1 MSRTRVTRY
10 PGYDVLNKRD
20 TPSWDDATRAVI
32 AERLATPGDPR
43 FFDAVKWRAVLAL
56 CRCVIPQADA
66 EPVVPLAALLD
77 AKLAK
82 NAGDGYRDARL
93 PPLRE
98 AWQIGLAALD
108 EESRSQFGLPFAS
121 VEGPQQIAL
130 IDQMQRGDMRQN
142 AWQGMSS
149 KLFFAKRVLHDVCS
163 AYYSHPHAWSEIG
176 FGGPANPRGYVRLY
190 FDRRDPW
197 EAAETEAG
205 HEDKTRRENRRAR

>member
-1 MSRTRVTRY
+1 MSQTRATRY

-32 AERLATPGDPR
+32 AERLATPSDPR
-43 FFDAVKWRAVLAL
+43 FFDAVQWRAVLAL
-56 CRCVIPQADA
+56 CRCVIPQANA
-66 EPVVPLAALLD
+66 EPVVSLAALLN

-82 NAGDGYRDARL
+82 NSGDGYRDARL

-98 AWQIGLAALD
+98 AWQIGLAALN

-121 VEGPQQIAL
+121 VEGPQQLAL
-130 IDQMQRGDMRQN
+130 LEQMQRGDMRQN

-176 FGGPANPRGYVRLY
+176 FGGPSNPRGYVRLY
-190 FDRRDPW
+190 FDRRDRW
-197 EAAETEAG
+197 EATEAEAG
-205 HEDKTRRENRRAR
+205 YEDKARKENGRAR